1 MKVKLRLN
9 VKAKMINDASFLFSS
24 KTAGVCAPKPAAG
37 PWYMDKSLTDLFI

>member
-9 VKAKMINDASFLFSS
+9 VKARMLNDACFRFSS

-37 PWYMDKSLTDLFI
+37 PWYIDKSLTNLFI